1 MTAPTHDAHAEHNS
15 NTREDSKSGLNSD
28 HQVTVGQHP
37 HDADQRSD
45 NNIYLLQ
52 GNIPV
57 QHPDVVHQSKAG
69 QRHVDVCPCESC
81 LCISFLFYLYAYVE
95 TS

>member
-45 NNIYLLQ
+45 INIYLLQ

-57 QHPDVVHQSKAG
+57 
-69 QRHVDVCPCESC
+69 
-81 LCISFLFYLYAYVE
+81 
-95 TS
+95 